1 MEEYSINELGGLISV
16 SAGAIATILFALQK
30 SSCVDIN
37 CLCFKCHRDPN
48 LIKKNINNGNDT
60 PRINNTQGQQS
71 KQSIPISKP

>member
-16 SAGAIATILFALQK
+16 SAGAVATILFALQK

-60 PRINNTQGQQS
+60 PRIDNTS